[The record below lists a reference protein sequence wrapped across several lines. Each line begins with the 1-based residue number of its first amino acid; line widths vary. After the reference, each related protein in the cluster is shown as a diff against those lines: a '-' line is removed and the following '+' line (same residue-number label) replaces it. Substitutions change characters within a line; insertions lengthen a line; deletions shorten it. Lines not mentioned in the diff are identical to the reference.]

1 MWEEGTA
8 GRLVAKR
15 KQLDL
20 WNQITQQPVRFSWS
34 PFLRV
39 NQTNETGAELN
50 NGGPSYTSL
59 DLAYTFPASRSTD
72 RSSAP
77 EQLGLAEHIRV
88 RLGAAADEATRGPEE
103 RTRNP
108 RVLNVAPQPCGSTA
122 SGLKAVLV
130 LSIPEHTGISVQEVS
145 YTSRSDRSQHTG
157 RCLRNIPVVADQ
169 FKYNKGRDW
178 CHLGQTMRCL

>member
-77 EQLGLAEHIRV
+77 GGSSWDWRSTSGSAWVPL
-88 RLGAAADEATRGPEE
+88 
-103 RTRNP
+103 RTRQ
-108 RVLNVAPQPCGSTA
+108 RVDQRRGRETPASSTSPLSHVGARPQVRKRFWFSRYPNTQVSP
-122 SGLKAVLV
+122 SRK
-130 LSIPEHTGISVQEVS
+130 S
-145 YTSRSDRSQHTG
+145 YTRAGATARSTPEGAYGTFQSWRINSNTIKDETG
-157 RCLRNIPVVADQ
+157 VI
-169 FKYNKGRDW
+169 
-178 CHLGQTMRCL
+178 